1 MPDALPGTTF
11 PIYPGLGQTPNIL
24 ACILHSADM
33 VILLLSN
40 ETIVSDLITH
50 VILFQDGWTL
60 VVGGE

>member
-1 MPDALPGTTF
+1 M
-11 PIYPGLGQTPNIL
+11 L